1 MSALDWRTEMTTIAE
16 YGDAQVKSA
25 NAMGRRRSCSV
36 TICACSP
43 ITRSLRLI
51 R

>member
-25 NAMGRRRSCSV
+25 NAMGRRRWCSSHYLCV
-36 TICACSP
+36 LPNNEIAEVD
-43 ITRSLRLI
+43 
-51 R
+51 